1 MNCPKIKKLL
11 PVFLDGELEY
21 EKEELVRQ
29 HLSTCSECSS
39 EAKLIANTW
48 NLMDNLETIEPSKEA
63 RAKFWKKVASEELN
77 KSPNIFPWNRLLFRW
92 APITVAAVL
101 LLFSLFFKDYLP
113 TSQDKE
119 IIKNIE
125 MLENLEILENLDLL
139 TNLPVVTEESA
150 EI

>member
-1 MNCPKIKKLL
+1 MNCSKIKKLL
-11 PVFLDGELEY
+11 PVFLDGELEH

-29 HLSTCSECSS
+29 HLSTCSECGL
-39 EAKLIANTW
+39 EAKLVSKTW
-48 NLMDNLETIEPSKEA
+48 GLLDKLETIEPSKEA
-63 RAKFWKKVASEELN
+63 RAKFWEKVASEELD
-77 KSPNIFPWNRLLFRW
+77 KSPNIFSWNKFLFKW
-92 APITVAAVL
+92 SPVMVAAVL
-101 LLFSLFFKDYLP
+101 LVFSFFYKDYLP

-125 MLENLEILENLDLL
+125 VLENLEILENLDLL

>member
-1 MNCPKIKKLL
+1 MNCSKIKKLL

-21 EKEELVRQ
+21 KKEELVRQ

-63 RAKFWKKVASEELN
+63 RAKFWEKVVSEELD
-77 KSPNIFPWNRLLFRW
+77 KAPNIFSWNKFLFKW
-92 APITVAAVL
+92 SPVMVAAML
-101 LLFSLFFKDYLP
+101 LVFSLFYKHYLP

-125 MLENLEILENLDLL
+125 MLENLEVLENLDLL
-139 TNLPVVTEESA
+139 TNLPAVTEESA